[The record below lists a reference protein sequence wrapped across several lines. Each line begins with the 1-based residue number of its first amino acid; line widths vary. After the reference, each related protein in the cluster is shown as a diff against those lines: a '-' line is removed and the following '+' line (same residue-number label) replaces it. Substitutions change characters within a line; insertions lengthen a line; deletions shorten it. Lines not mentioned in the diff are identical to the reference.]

1 MSSPSSTSTTTT
13 SSSSTISTSS
23 ITATTTSPVN
33 RRFVV
38 PLAYP
43 FFSFGILIYLY
54 LRLRFT
60 KRRLPFGLNA
70 RMLRYEK

>member
-1 MSSPSSTSTTTT
+1 M
-13 SSSSTISTSS
+13 
-23 ITATTTSPVN
+23 TATTTSPVN
-33 RRFVV
+33 RKFVV
-38 PLAYP
+38 PLVYP

-70 RMLRYEK
+70 RLVRYKKC